1 MTLAIIIEAP
11 NNCNPL
17 RCSLSK
23 GIAMAIVNTG
33 SMEEMIVAV
42 TESLFFIPL

>member
-17 RCSLSK
+17 RC
-23 GIAMAIVNTG
+23 
-33 SMEEMIVAV
+33 
-42 TESLFFIPL
+42 P